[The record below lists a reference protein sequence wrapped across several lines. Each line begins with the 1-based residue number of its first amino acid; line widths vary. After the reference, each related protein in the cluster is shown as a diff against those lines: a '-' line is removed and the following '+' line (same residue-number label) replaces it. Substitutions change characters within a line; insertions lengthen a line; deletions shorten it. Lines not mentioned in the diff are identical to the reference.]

1 LVRDSADP
9 RYLYALS
16 IQTERGPTSVRIH
29 YTEGCF
35 RLDADSL
42 LAERL
47 PKFRSVPDL
56 IDFYVSQWKRCREH
70 GQVSHPL
77 PAMSRENLTGTFWNR
92 FGWITAD
99 RSTQTW
105 CCTRL

>member
-1 LVRDSADP
+1 MGTFLVRDSADP

-56 IDFYVSQWKRCREH
+56 IDFYVCQWKRCREH

-77 PAMSRENLTGTFWNR
+77 ASGHVT
-92 FGWITAD
+92 
-99 RSTQTW
+99 
-105 CCTRL
+105 